1 MGEGWKSGQ
10 AARPDGAPMSAN
22 STRMF
27 TMTEVAFREGLRLR
41 VTVRSV
47 SYLHRN
53 LAGSFAW
60 DANCPT

>member
-41 VTVRSV
+41 V
-47 SYLHRN
+47 
-53 LAGSFAW
+53 
-60 DANCPT
+60 